1 MVQTTALD
9 SAKVSDKRRASAID
23 LAAMIFIDRNVG
35 ELPLEWSVEKS
46 AFKARCRFPLG
57 RAFVPVSRL
66 AVRRRFARPLD
77 VKFFHAAA

>member
-1 MVQTTALD
+1 VVQTTALD
-9 SAKVSDKRRASAID
+9 SSKVSDKRRASAID

-57 RAFVPVSRL
+57 RGFGPRKPA
-66 AVRRRFARPLD
+66 RRS
-77 VKFFHAAA
+77 